1 MFAPM
6 VLVFVI
12 FYFLMI
18 RPQQKQR
25 KQHAEMLSHIKK
37 GDEVVTTSG
46 IHARVHGVTD
56 TVLTLEI
63 ANNVQIKID
72 RAQVA
77 TIKTQTPAT
86 A

>member
-1 MFAPM
+1 MI
-6 VLVFVI
+6 LVFGI
-12 FYFLMI
+12 FYLLVL

-25 KQHAEMLSHIKK
+25 KNHAEMLKMVKK
-37 GDEVVTTSG
+37 GDEVVTSSG
-46 IHARVHGVTD
+46 IHARVFGVAD
-56 TVLTLEI
+56 DVLTLEI

-77 TIKTQTPAT
+77 TIKTPKTPTTT